1 MTYNQI
7 LVSKE
12 LGGAAFVGLRIADA
26 LRRRS
31 QRSRIWIPGE
41 GPAGREARR
50 LGLDVQCYDTAIIA
64 GTQTRTQAALGN
76 LGFLRDLRIGG
87 RGIIHVHAPHA
98 YRLLLPS
105 LMFSGMPRVVH
116 VHLESESEGLRW
128 AFRRPPHLII
138 TCARYLVEP
147 VRRALPRSFQE
158 RQWIEAVPN
167 AVDSQRFS
175 PGDKR
180 DAKRRVG
187 APVATPLALMLAN
200 LAPHK
205 GQETAIKAVAI
216 LREAGTPLHCWLA
229 GAERGE
235 STSYTARLK
244 TLIAELGVEDQVQ
257 LLGQRDDTDL
267 LLRAADFFLLPS
279 TREGLPLSILEAQ
292 ATKVPVL
299 AAPTAGV
306 PEVVTDG
313 ETGFL
318 IEADDGP
325 GYAHRIRSL
334 LENPMLYHRVA
345 ERAHEQT
352 ISELSWESHCGR
364 LLDLYRELLE
374 RGRHRTH
381 RGRIRNLRRSAAL
394 HLSGDHR

>member
-1 MTYNQI
+1 MHVHQI
-7 LVSKE
+7 LVSRD
-12 LGGAAFVGLRIADA
+12 LGGAGLFALRIAGE
-26 LRRRS
+26 LRHRS
-31 QRSRIWIPGE
+31 QSSRVWIPGQ
-41 GPAGREARR
+41 GAAAREALRI
-50 LGLDVQCYDTAIIA
+50 GLDIRCYDAALIS
-64 GTQTRTQAALGN
+64 GHQPRWQAAIGN
-76 LGFLRDLRIGG
+76 FRFARDLRSGE
-87 RGIIHVHAPHA
+87 RGLVHVHSPQV
-98 YRLLLPS
+98 YRLLLPG
-105 LMFSGMPRVVH
+105 LLLSGTRRVAH
-116 VHLESESEGLRW
+116 VQIDEGPEVLRW

-147 VRRALPRSFQE
+147 VRRALPRSIQE
-158 RQWIEAVPN
+158 SQWIEAVPN

-180 DAKRRVG
+180 DAKQRVG
-187 APVATPLALMLAN
+187 APVAIPLALMLAN

-216 LREAGTPLHCWLA
+216 LKHAGIPVHCWLA
-229 GAERGE
+229 GVERGG
-235 STSYTARLK
+235 STAYTDRL
-244 TLIAELGVEDQVQ
+244 TVLIEELNVGDCVRM
-257 LLGQRDDTDL
+257 LGQRGDVEL

-279 TREGLPLSILEAQ
+279 TCEGLPLSILEAQ

-306 PEVVTDG
+306 PEVVADG

-318 IEADDGP
+318 IEAEDAP

-334 LENPMLYHRVA
+334 LENPMLYQRVA

-374 RGRHRTH
+374 RDRHRTH